1 MDMKKPF
8 FWEISKNKNLIFN
21 SYQCDFLFVSNFE
34 EKKKWVGG
42 GVGEKS
48 RSCFSSFS
56 FISKSSCP
64 AKIKDNKEIFHIM
77 AVKVNQFLGIIF
89 GILSSLCFSLC
100 SVIAKY
106 LIEISPVELTL
117 YRCLKNY
124 ACSIKFFFCSF

>member
-1 MDMKKPF
+1 MCA
-8 FWEISKNKNLIFN
+8 
-21 SYQCDFLFVSNFE
+21 YTDFLFGSNFE
-34 EKKKWVGG
+34 ERKKVGRWG
-42 GVGEKS
+42 GWECH
-48 RSCFSSFS
+48 SCFSSFS

-106 LIEISPVELTL
+106 LIDISPVELTL
-117 YRCLKNY
+117 YRCLKIMF
-124 ACSIKFFFCSF
+124 AV